1 MQDLY
6 NQPWGFRVLG
16 FVASGQ
22 GGGRPFVCAFS
33 TGIPREQSQQP
44 HRSCFYALNWRLWVV
59 SRARLVA
66 GARNEL
72 IAEPLLQH
80 RSLKAQAPV
89 SSLNLRLVWADS
101 QTGNRP
107 YVWNRFRSEP
117 CRAPEIDG
125 IFEPQVIKPEPN

>member
-1 MQDLY
+1 M
-6 NQPWGFRVLG
+6 
-16 FVASGQ
+16 
-22 GGGRPFVCAFS
+22 
-33 TGIPREQSQQP
+33 
-44 HRSCFYALNWRLWVV
+44 

-72 IAEPLLQH
+72 IGEPLLQQ
-80 RSLKAQAPV
+80 RSLKAQASVP
-89 SSLNLRLVWADS
+89 SLKALNLRLVWADS

-125 IFEPQVIKPEPN
+125 IFEPQVIKPEPK